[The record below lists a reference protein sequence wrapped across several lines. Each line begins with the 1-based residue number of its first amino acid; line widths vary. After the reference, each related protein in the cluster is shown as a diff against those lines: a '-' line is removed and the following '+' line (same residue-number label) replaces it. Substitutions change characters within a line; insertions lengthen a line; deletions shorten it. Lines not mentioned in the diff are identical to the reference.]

1 MMTLNAVAE
10 TSLFARNPDFNLG
23 RTTLA
28 SGASRVGDLS
38 RALFRFDLSSLP
50 ADAIITGASVQLS
63 VTRVPDPDKEPGPA
77 SSDFSLHRVLVD
89 WGEGTGEGL
98 TGTAAKPGE
107 ATWSSRFHDTTSW
120 SAPGALLGTDF
131 ANNPS
136 ATTNVNAVGSYF
148 WNSQELVNDV
158 NSWVADPVSNF
169 GLILVSNNEGTRGT
183 ARRFSAKEDVDGG
196 IPPQLIITF
205 IPEPS
210 SAILLAVAIAGATIR
225 RNRGISLPA
234 I

>member
-1 MMTLNAVAE
+1 MTLNAIAE
-10 TSLFARNPDFNLG
+10 TSLFAVNPDFNLG

-28 SGASRVGDLS
+28 SGASRKGDLS
-38 RALFRFDLSSLP
+38 RALFQFDLSSLP
-50 ADAIITGASVQLS
+50 AGAIITGASVQLY
-63 VTRVPDPDKEPGPA
+63 VTRIPDPDKEPGPA
-77 SSDFSLHRVLVD
+77 PSDFSLYRVLVG

-107 ATWSSRFHDTTSW
+107 ATWSSRQHDIAPW

-131 ANNPS
+131 SNNPS

-148 WNSQELVNDV
+148 WNSPELVNDV
-158 NSWVADPVSNF
+158 NSWVADPALNF
-169 GLILVSNNEGTRGT
+169 GFILVSNNEGTRGT

-196 IPPQLIITF
+196 IPPQLIVTF

-210 SAILLAVAIAGATIR
+210 SAVLLVAAVVGATIR
-225 RNRGISLPA
+225 RNRKFSD
-234 I
+234 